1 MKHVVELYVVLSLV
15 EHLFEFELFPT
26 NLSIKR
32 SKDNVWVKVKE
43 TDQNEFVLYGKDKLF
58 WKLEDKLISA

>member
-58 WKLEDKLISA
+58 WRLEDKLISA